1 MFELLRFFMRR
12 YRMKWDMNGR
22 SSYLEGRR
30 NVALETVA
38 HHHQF
43 LRQHAQLTTKSAIS
57 FRFLRREHPTMRIGW
72 YSGRSKLSAKVE
84 KCNFDYVKL
93 GPYIADKGCLK
104 DRTTNQRLY
113 KKASGDGFT
122 DITYRFWAR

>member
-1 MFELLRFFMRR
+1 MGGDADPEYVNIL
-12 YRMKWDMNGR
+12 
-22 SSYLEGRR
+22 
-30 NVALETVA
+30 A
-38 HHHQF
+38 
-43 LRQHAQLTTKSAIS
+43 
-57 FRFLRREHPTMRIGW
+57 RFLRREHPTMRIGW